1 MATATRGKGDPGIKR
16 PLAAA
21 RTTTTTVDPAE
32 VARFAAIADEWWDPE
47 GKFRPLHRFNPVR
60 LEWLRDRIA
69 GRFGRDT
76 ATVRPLAGLR
86 LLDIGC
92 GGGLLAEPMARL
104 GAEVTGI
111 DAAERNVE
119 VARIHAERMGLAID
133 YRFATAEELVAEGQR
148 FDVVLNMEVVEHV
161 ADRDAFLDASCALLA
176 PGGLMTVATL
186 NRTAKAWLLA
196 VVGAEY
202 VLGWLPRGTHEW
214 RKFVRPSEI
223 VGRLRHNG
231 LSIEAMTGVAYD
243 PLRSRWSLAA
253 NDLDVNYMLA
263 ATRPPLPV
271 TAAA

>member
-1 MATATRGKGDPGIKR
+1 MTAATRAKGDPGSKR
-16 PLAAA
+16 PLPGS
-21 RTTTTTVDPAE
+21 TVDPAE
-32 VARFAAIADEWWDPE
+32 VARFAAIADEWWDPD

-60 LEWLRDRIA
+60 LEWLRNRIA
-69 GRFGRDT
+69 ARFGR
-76 ATVRPLAGLR
+76 ATGDLRPLAGLR

-104 GAEVTGI
+104 GAVVTGI

-133 YRFATAEELVAEGQR
+133 YRFATAEELVAAGER

-161 ADRDAFLDASCALLA
+161 ADRDAFLDACSALVA
-176 PGGLMTVATL
+176 PGGLMAIATL

-196 VVGAEY
+196 IAGAEY

-223 VGRLRHNG
+223 VAALRRNG
-231 LSIEAMTGVAYD
+231 LSVAAMTGVAYD
-243 PLRSRWSLAA
+243 PLRARWTLAPR
-253 NDLDVNYMLA
+253 DLDVNYMLA
-263 ATRPPLPV
+263 ATRPPTGP
-271 TAAA
+271 A